1 MKQNETNKR
10 PNVLSTDQT
19 KKEGNK
25 QVANEQTSKP
35 TNERTNEQTDGLTGT
50 KRKSTAEDIE
60 DSCRSSTKVL
70 TTSRKLVPKK
80 KKKIQKS

>member
-10 PNVLSTDQT
+10 PNTIDRPNEKRRKQT
-19 KKEGNK
+19 SSKRT
-25 QVANEQTSKP
+25 NEQTNK
-35 TNERTNEQTDGLTGT
+35 RTKYGQTDGLTGT

>member
-60 DSCRSSTKVL
+60 NSCRSSTKVL
-70 TTSRKLVPKK
+70 TTQQKTGAEKE
-80 KKKIQKS
+80 KKIQKS